1 MKKLICQTALFA
13 YVNTICFRNLKPT
26 CTKISEQFNRNII
39 YDSEKS
45 PYVSHDK
52 LQRLLLL
59 EGKWN
64 KYLQKRY
71 GHLIKSVKSKTRKS
85 FLIIDD
91 TVIAKPYSKELDI
104 LSWIYSS
111 GDKQYLYG
119 INVVFII
126 YSDGKTRY
134 PLGFRIWN
142 KNDNKTKIDLAIEL
156 LLQAKRIYHLKP
168 NYVLMD
174 SFYPAAKLLR
184 TVHKLKW
191 HWISKIK
198 SNRLVDGIQVQ
209 DFFGY
214 RYGNHIGRFS
224 ENIKALVVKDNDNY
238 WATSDFSLTS
248 TIVKQLYRNRQ
259 AIEEFFRILK
269 SELRLEG
276 CPSRQAIVQINHI
289 YLVMIA
295 FCQLETF
302 RIMKNI
308 STIYKLRL
316 VFFDCVV
323 PKNFNWNLQIMTN
336 A

>member
-1 MKKLICQTALFA
+1 MKKLIYQIALFA
-13 YVNTICFRNLKPT
+13 YVNTICFRNAKPT

-52 LQRLLLL
+52 LQRFLLF

-64 KYLQKRY
+64 KYLHKRY
-71 GHLIKSVKSKTRKS
+71 GHLIKSVKSRTRKS

-126 YSDGKTRY
+126 WTDGKTRY

-156 LLQAKRIYHLKP
+156 LLEAKRRYHLKP

-174 SFYPAAKLLR
+174 SFYPAAKLLK

-209 DFFGY
+209 DFFDY

-259 AIEEFFRILK
+259 SIEEFFRILK

-276 CPSRQAIVQINHI
+276 CSSRQAIVQINHI
-289 YLVMIA
+289 YLVLIA

-302 RIMKNI
+302 RIMMNI
-308 STIYKLRL
+308 STIYKIRL
-316 VFFDCVV
+316 VFFDCVI
-323 PKNFNWNLQIMTN
+323 PNNFNWNLQIM
-336 A
+336 AYA

>member
-1 MKKLICQTALFA
+1 LC
-13 YVNTICFRNLKPT
+13 
-26 CTKISEQFNRNII
+26 SE
-39 YDSEKS
+39 
-45 PYVSHDK
+45 
-52 LQRLLLL
+52 
-59 EGKWN
+59 EGWQ
-64 KYLQKRY
+64 KYLHKQY
-71 GHLIKSVKSKTRKS
+71 GNLMNSVTTSKRKS

-91 TVIAKPYSKELDI
+91 TVIAKPYSKELDL

-119 INVVFII
+119 INVVFVI

-134 PLGFRIWN
+134 PLGFRIWK

-156 LLQAKRIYHLKP
+156 LLEAKRRYHLKP
-168 NYVLMD
+168 SYLLMD
-174 SFYPAAKLLR
+174 SFYSAAKLLKAI
-184 TVHKLKW
+184 HKLRL
-191 HWISKIK
+191 HWISKLK
-198 SNRLVDGIQVQ
+198 SNRLLDGLQVQ
-209 DFFGY
+209 DFFDY

-224 ENIKALVVKDNDNY
+224 QNIKALVVKDNDNY

-259 AIEEFFRILK
+259 TIEEFFRILK

-276 CPSRQAIVQINHI
+276 CSSRQAIVQINHI

-302 RIMKNI
+302 RIMINI
-308 STIYKLRL
+308 STIYKIRL
-316 VFFDCVV
+316 VFFDCII
-323 PKNFNWNLQIMTN
+323 PKNFNWNLQIMSY

>member
-1 MKKLICQTALFA
+1 MKKLIYQIALFA
-13 YVNTICFRNLKPT
+13 YVNTICFRNVKPT

-39 YDSEKS
+39 YDSENN

-52 LQRLLLL
+52 LQRLLSSE
-59 EGKWN
+59 EGWQ

-71 GHLIKSVKSKTRKS
+71 GNLINGVKTSKRKS

-91 TVIAKPYSKELDI
+91 TVIAKPYSKELDL

-119 INVVFII
+119 INVVFVI
-126 YSDGKTRY
+126 YTDGKTRY
-134 PLGFRIWN
+134 PLGFRIWQ
-142 KNDNKTKIDLAIEL
+142 KNDNKNKIDLAIEL
-156 LLQAKRIYHLKP
+156 LKEAKKKYHLKP
-168 NYVLMD
+168 DYVLMD
-174 SFYPAAKLLR
+174 SFYSAAKLLR
-184 TVHKLKW
+184 TVHRLKL

-198 SNRLVDGIQVQ
+198 SNRLIDSIQVQ
-209 DFFGY
+209 EFFDY
-214 RYGNHIGRFS
+214 RYGNHLGRFS

-238 WATSDFSLTS
+238 WATSDFSLSS

-259 AIEEFFRILK
+259 TIEEFFRILK

-276 CPSRQAIVQINHI
+276 CPSRQKRVQINHI
-289 YLVMIA
+289 YLVLVA

-308 STIYKLRL
+308 STIYKLRS
-316 VFFDCVV
+316 VFFDCVI
-323 PKNFNWNLQIMTN
+323 PKNFYWNLQINTF

>member
-1 MKKLICQTALFA
+1 MKKLIYQTALFA

-126 YSDGKTRY
+126 WTDGKTRY

-156 LLQAKRIYHLKP
+156 LLEAKRKYHLKP
-168 NYVLMD
+168 NYLLMD

-191 HWISKIK
+191 TWIAKIK

-259 AIEEFFRILK
+259 TIEEFFRILK

-276 CPSRQAIVQINHI
+276 CPSRQAIIQINHI

-302 RIMKNI
+302 RIMTNI

-316 VFFDCVV
+316 VFFDCVI
-323 PKNFNWNLQIMTN
+323 PKNFNWNLQIMTL

>member
-1 MKKLICQTALFA
+1 MKKLIYQTALFA

-26 CTKISEQFNRNII
+26 CTKISEQFNRNIV

-71 GHLIKSVKSKTRKS
+71 GHLIKSVKSRTRKS

-126 YSDGKTRY
+126 WTDGKTRY

-156 LLQAKRIYHLKP
+156 LLEAKRRYHLKP

-174 SFYPAAKLLR
+174 SFYPAAKLLK

-209 DFFGY
+209 DFFDY

-289 YLVMIA
+289 YLVLIA

-302 RIMKNI
+302 RIMMNI
-308 STIYKLRL
+308 STIYKIRL
-316 VFFDCVV
+316 VFFDCVI
-323 PKNFNWNLQIMTN
+323 PNNFNWNLQIM
-336 A
+336 AHA

>member
-1 MKKLICQTALFA
+1 MKKLIYQTALFA

-71 GHLIKSVKSKTRKS
+71 GHLIKSVKSRTRKS

-126 YSDGKTRY
+126 WTDGKTRY

-156 LLQAKRIYHLKP
+156 LLEAKRRYHLKP

-209 DFFGY
+209 DFFDY
-214 RYGNHIGRFS
+214 RYGNHIGQIFREHKSSCS
-224 ENIKALVVKDNDNY
+224 E
-238 WATSDFSLTS
+238 
-248 TIVKQLYRNRQ
+248 
-259 AIEEFFRILK
+259 
-269 SELRLEG
+269 G
-276 CPSRQAIVQINHI
+276 
-289 YLVMIA
+289 
-295 FCQLETF
+295 
-302 RIMKNI
+302 
-308 STIYKLRL
+308 
-316 VFFDCVV
+316 
-323 PKNFNWNLQIMTN
+323 
-336 A
+336 